1 MKKYK
6 PVPGIVAAIAMIFI
20 FSSIGFASLPSCI
33 MSIFIDSKVYFI
45 FKTVV
50 IALPLIFLVC
60 IIFGLII
67 NIISKIFLKTNS
79 YIDGNEAG
87 FWKYKINIS
96 DITEIHFFIGD
107 INFRHRSK
115 EKPRPYKAT
124 IVCTHKKYE
133 LIEPSLLFLLELK
146 KKCPSLKFSLVDKSP
161 ILTFTKVRK
170 SDVLYFFA
178 MLLFI
183 GIIFAVIGV
192 FFA

>member
-6 PVPGIVAAIAMIFI
+6 PDPGIVGAIAMIFI

-50 IALPLIFLVC
+50 IALPLMFLVF
-60 IIFGLII
+60 IIFGLIV
-67 NIISKIFLKTNS
+67 NAISKFFLKTNS

-87 FWKYKINIS
+87 FWKHKINIS

-107 INFRHRSK
+107 INFKYRVK
-115 EKPRPYKAT
+115 EKPLPYRAT
-124 IVCTHKKYE
+124 IVCKNKKYE
-133 LIEPSLLFLLELK
+133 LIEPSFLFLLELK
-146 KKCPSLKFSLVDKSP
+146 KKCPSLKFIAFDKKDVS
-161 ILTFTKVRK
+161 ILLA
-170 SDVLYFFA
+170 SI
-178 MLLFI
+178 FI
-183 GIIFAVIGV
+183 VGIIFAVTGV